1 VIREH
6 HIRVA
11 RTARYCVLGEAGT
24 HVREA
29 WVACHGYAQLARSFA
44 RSLAPLDDGSRV
56 IVVPEALNRFYH
68 GRAMNDPAHA
78 SRVAATWMTREDR
91 EHEIADYIEY
101 LDALAQHA
109 LAPLHHDVRTIALG
123 FSQGAAT
130 ASRWAARGTTRLDA
144 LVLWG
149 AGPAHD
155 LALGPGTFRG
165 ARVLLAAGSADG
177 YLDAE
182 RVAAERRRLHDAGV
196 QHELVE
202 YDGGHAV
209 DAAALAIVAGGLR
222 A

>member
-6 HIRVA
+6 HIRVV
-11 RTARYCVLGEAGT
+11 RTARYCVLGEAGP

-29 WVACHGYAQLARSFA
+29 WIACHGYAQLARYFA
-44 RSLAPLDDGSRV
+44 RSLTPLDDGSR
-56 IVVPEALNRFYH
+56 IIIVPEALNRFYH
-68 GRAMNDPAHA
+68 GRAMDDPAHA

-91 EHEIADYIEY
+91 AHEIADYVAY
-101 LDALAQHA
+101 LDALAHHA
-109 LAPLHHDVRTIALG
+109 LAPLQHGVRTIALG

-130 ASRWAARGTTRLDA
+130 ASRWAARGAARLDA

-155 LALGPGTFRG
+155 LDLGPGTFRG
-165 ARVLLAAGSADG
+165 ARLLLSAGKTDG
-177 YLDAE
+177 YLDAK

-196 QHELVE
+196 QHEVVE
-202 YDGGHAV
+202 YDGGHAI
-209 DAAALAIVAGGLR
+209 DAAALAAVAERVR